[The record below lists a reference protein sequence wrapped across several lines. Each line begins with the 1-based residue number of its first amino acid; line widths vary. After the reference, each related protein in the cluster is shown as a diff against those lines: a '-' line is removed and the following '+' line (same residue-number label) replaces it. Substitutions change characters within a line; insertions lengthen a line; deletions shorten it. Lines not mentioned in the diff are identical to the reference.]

1 MEICERRNP
10 PNFQKPSIGKKRTD
24 WDFRCSRAG
33 QGFKVWAVTEI
44 RFPLL
49 APPGHGDVMKV
60 GTLADSGAE
69 ARKFNLD
76 LEVGC

>member
-1 MEICERRNP
+1 MALGR
-10 PNFQKPSIGKKRTD
+10 SV
-24 WDFRCSRAG
+24 A
-33 QGFKVWAVTEI
+33 
-44 RFPLL
+44 LL

-76 LEVGC
+76 LEMGC

>member
-1 MEICERRNP
+1 MGRY
-10 PNFQKPSIGKKRTD
+10 GD
-24 WDFRCSRAG
+24 
-33 QGFKVWAVTEI
+33 

-69 ARKFNLD
+69 ARVNSISISVVEWISRWVVQLFKND
-76 LEVGC
+76 